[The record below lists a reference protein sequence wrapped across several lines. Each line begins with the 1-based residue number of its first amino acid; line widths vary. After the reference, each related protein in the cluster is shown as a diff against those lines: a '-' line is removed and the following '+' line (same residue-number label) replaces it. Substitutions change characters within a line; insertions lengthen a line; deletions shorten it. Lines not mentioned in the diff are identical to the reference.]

1 MKSNDKLKILFI
13 CTGNTCR
20 SCIAEDIFRRKIDEL
35 GTKENFEVFSAG
47 IFAFEGSGASEQAK
61 EVVEK
66 NGGDLSSHTSRQ
78 LKPDMIEKADYVFTM
93 TISHKE
99 GVLQMVPESSD
110 KISSLKEFVG
120 EGSGYLDIVDPFCK
134 AIEVY
139 EKTYKE
145 IEKAIEELLGII
157 TKN

>member
-1 MKSNDKLKILFI
+1 MKPNDKLNILFV

-35 GTKENFEVFSAG
+35 GIKENFKVFSAG
-47 IFAFEGSGASEQAK
+47 IFAFEGSSASEQAK

-66 NGGDLSSHTSRQ
+66 NGGDLSSHASRQ

-93 TISHKE
+93 TLSHKE
-99 GVLQMVPESSD
+99 GVIQMMPEASD
-110 KISSLKEFVG
+110 KIYTLKEFV
-120 EGSGYLDIVDPFCK
+120 EEESADLDIVDPFGK
-134 AIEVY
+134 AIEIY

-145 IEKAIEELLGII
+145 IESAIEKLLELII
-157 TKN
+157 KN